1 MKIIEKADLDAA
13 LEPHFSTPGFIVDLP
28 TDNLT
33 NYILKQSGLKGFV
46 EYQQV
51 NKSSHL
57 ATQLLEVKDAFHQLA
72 KEQGALFQKG
82 YLLTE
87 NETNNTFDII
97 FCDQSALIQNGF
109 GNTIHHNKKSIMD
122 VLDNGQFIQFVNAT
136 DKNLF
141 EALVRHK
148 TDAVINSLPLDK
160 YIMNSDNVYMYKK
173 ESDGSYTL
181 TIAK

>member
-1 MKIIEKADLDAA
+1 MKIIEKTDLDAA

-28 TDNLT
+28 TDDLT

-46 EYQQV
+46 EYQRV
-51 NKSSHL
+51 DKSSHL
-57 ATQLLEVKDAFHQLA
+57 ATQLLEVKDTFHQLA
-72 KEQGALFQKG
+72 KEYGALFQKG
-82 YLLTE
+82 YMLTE
-87 NETNNTFDII
+87 HETNNTFDII

-109 GNTIHHNKKSIMD
+109 GNTIIHNKKSIMD
-122 VLDNGQFIQFVNAT
+122 ILDNGLFIQFVNAT

-160 YIMNSDNVYMYKK
+160 YVMNSDNVYMYKK

>member
-1 MKIIEKADLDAA
+1 M
-13 LEPHFSTPGFIVDLP
+13 
-28 TDNLT
+28 
-33 NYILKQSGLKGFV
+33 
-46 EYQQV
+46 
-51 NKSSHL
+51 
-57 ATQLLEVKDAFHQLA
+57 
-72 KEQGALFQKG
+72 
-82 YLLTE
+82 LTE
-87 NETNNTFDII
+87 NNANNTFDIL

-109 GNTIHHNKKSIMD
+109 GNTINHNKNSIMD

-160 YIMNSDNVYMYKK
+160 YVMNSDNVYMYRK

>member
-1 MKIIEKADLDAA
+1 MKIIEKADLDVT

-28 TDNLT
+28 TDDLT

-57 ATQLLEVKDAFHQLA
+57 ATQLLEVKDTFHQLA

-82 YLLTE
+82 YMLTE
-87 NETNNTFDII
+87 NNANNTFDIL

-109 GNTIHHNKKSIMD
+109 GNTINHNKNSIMD

-160 YIMNSDNVYMYKK
+160 YVMNSDNVYMYRK